1 MTTKNTKVETRTFE
15 TEIQDLLKLIAHS
28 LYSNKEIFIRELVS
42 NASDA
47 IDKVRFLSLTDSN
60 LLGSDTHLQIKVTL
74 DSKKNQ
80 FIISDNGIGM
90 NKEELIKN
98 IGTIARS
105 GSKEF
110 MKNLDPA
117 KKGDLSFIGQFGVGF
132 YSVFMVASKVSV
144 ISKRAGENNAFKWES
159 NGEGSYTIEETSKDS
174 RGTEIVLDMNDD
186 GKEFLED
193 WKVRSVIRKFSD
205 FVAYDILMPKI
216 DTRSEEEKEKDIKE
230 GKIVTSEYEVINSG
244 KALWAQPK
252 DEITD
257 KKYEEFYTHISHD
270 HTAPLTRVH
279 FNQEGIAN
287 FTSILYIPSKAP
299 YDLFTNIEPHG
310 LHLFVKK
317 VFIMDDCKT
326 LLPGYLRFVKG
337 VVDCDDLPLNVSRE
351 ILQQNKIV
359 EKIKKAITKKIINLL
374 KEMSEKE
381 PENYLKFWKEFGVV
395 IKEGLYLDYE
405 NKDKLADLLRYQSSG
420 LGKDKL
426 VSLKEY
432 ISRMKESQKDIYY
445 ITCQNLNEGE
455 ASPHI
460 EIFNEKG
467 IEVLFMT
474 EPVDEWVVSSLTEY
488 ETKKLVSITKGEL
501 DLGDLNKKEKEEAKK
516 AEKELKN
523 VSEIFRKF
531 FQDKIKEVR
540 TTSRLKSSPCCIVA
554 DVGDMG
560 ANMEKLMKLANK
572 EAPLSK
578 KILEINPEH
587 PVIKNLQKI
596 ADENAKNPRLE
607 DWVKLLY
614 DQALLAQGEKIED
627 PKQFNE
633 RLNKL
638 LIDSLKN

>member
-1 MTTKNTKVETRTFE
+1 
-15 TEIQDLLKLIAHS
+15 
-28 LYSNKEIFIRELVS
+28 
-42 NASDA
+42 
-47 IDKVRFLSLTDSN
+47 
-60 LLGSDTHLQIKVTL
+60 
-74 DSKKNQ
+74 
-80 FIISDNGIGM
+80 
-90 NKEELIKN
+90 
-98 IGTIARS
+98 
-105 GSKEF
+105 
-110 MKNLDPA
+110 
-117 KKGDLSFIGQFGVGF
+117 
-132 YSVFMVASKVSV
+132 
-144 ISKRAGENNAFKWES
+144 
-159 NGEGSYTIEETSKDS
+159 
-174 RGTEIVLDMNDD
+174 
-186 GKEFLED
+186 
-193 WKVRSVIRKFSD
+193 
-205 FVAYDILMPKI
+205 
-216 DTRSEEEKEKDIKE
+216 
-230 GKIVTSEYEVINSG
+230 
-244 KALWAQPK
+244 
-252 DEITD
+252 
-257 KKYEEFYTHISHD
+257 
-270 HTAPLTRVH
+270 
-279 FNQEGIAN
+279 AN